1 MYNVRIMISTFI
13 FDPLFP
19 VIVVL
24 AIATV
29 VLLVIVISMHLK
41 LRRFLIGIDSENIKD
56 SLTFVG
62 SGLKELESF
71 RTEMETYLTTVES
84 RLKKSVQS
92 VHTVRFNP
100 FQGQGAGGN
109 QSFATAFLNE
119 HGDGVIVS
127 SLYGRDHVSVFAK
140 PVKNHASEHELSD
153 EEKEALES
161 AKMKLTE

>member
-1 MYNVRIMISTFI
+1 MISTFI

-153 EEKEALES
+153 EEKEALEN
-161 AKMKLTE
+161 AKKKLTD

>member
-153 EEKEALES
+153 EEKEALEN
-161 AKMKLTE
+161 AKKKLTD

>member
-1 MYNVRIMISTFI
+1 MINSLIT
-13 FDPLFP
+13 DPFFP
-19 VIVVL
+19 GFTAL
-24 AIATV
+24 ALATLA
-29 VLLVIVISMHLK
+29 LLVLVIWMHLK

-71 RTEMETYLTTVES
+71 RTEMEAYLTTVES

-119 HGDGVIVS
+119 YGDGVIVS

-140 PVKNHASEHELSD
+140 PVKKHASEHELSD
-153 EEKEALES
+153 EEKEALAE
-161 AKMKLTE
+161 AKKKLKE

>member
-1 MYNVRIMISTFI
+1 
-13 FDPLFP
+13 
-19 VIVVL
+19 
-24 AIATV
+24 
-29 VLLVIVISMHLK
+29 MHLK